1 MAKKQCSEHGKSI
14 AITNVVYT
22 LKLLFLLGALSLL
35 KALLHGKHFL
45 RLRGRH
51 FKKHYDFLEL
61 QFFLLD
67 FTALFHI
74 KGLGVIIH
82 FDRK

>member
-35 KALLHGKHFL
+35 KAMLPGKYFL

-51 FKKHYDFLEL
+51 FKKHCDFLEL
-61 QFFLLD
+61 QFFLLN
-67 FTALFHI
+67 FTALFDI